1 MERWRK
7 RPVLILSNLGQAAL
21 FSLVPL
27 LAFVEVLGVG
37 HLVAVAFAVGACALF
52 FELAYHS
59 YLPRL
64 VRREDLVEPTAS
76 SWRACRSRRSAGPGL
91 GGALSFL
98 FDATEWRPADNAYSE
113 CSPTRYARLRG
124 RLPSESMR

>member
-1 MERWRK
+1 VERWRK

-21 FSLVPL
+21 FSLVPQ

-37 HLVAVAFAVGACALF
+37 CLVAVAFAVGARALF

-76 SWRACRSRRSAGPGL
+76 SWRACRSRRSAGPGWEVRS
-91 GGALSFL
+91 LSSS
-98 FDATEWRPADNAYSE
+98 TPQSG
-113 CSPTRYARLRG
+113 ARLTTRIQSAA
-124 RLPSESMR
+124 LPGTHD